1 MFKTLSSLVL
11 ILTLT
16 ATNNFAQTCC
26 SSNKPSQEF
35 AMLGN
40 DKKFV
45 AAHAEPL
52 AFNYLPAAGEM
63 VSFKASDG
71 KKSKAFL
78 IKAAAPSN
86 KFVFVFHEWWGLND
100 YIKQTAE
107 ALQKEL
113 GDVNVMALDLYDGQ
127 VTNKA
132 ELASQ
137 LTQQIE
143 AKRCLAIILGAGT
156 YVGENA
162 QIQTIGWCFG
172 GTWSMQAAEVLKAK
186 TKGCV
191 IYYGMPEKDK
201 EEIAKIKFPVL
212 GIFAEKDQWIKP
224 EVATAFE
231 KSMQDAGKT
240 VTIKMYDA
248 DHAFANPS
256 NPKHNVEFTADA
268 HNHTVAFIKKNW

>member
-1 MFKTLSSLVL
+1 MYKTFASLA
-11 ILTLT
+11 LTISLT

-26 SSNKPSQEF
+26 STNKPSPEF
-35 AMLGN
+35 AMLGS

-52 AFNYLPAAGEM
+52 AFNYIPAAGEM
-63 VSFKASDG
+63 VSFKAADG

-78 IKAAAPSN
+78 IKATVPY
-86 KFVFVFHEWWGLND
+86 KKYFFVFNEWWGLND

-127 VTNKA
+127 ETNKA
-132 ELASQ
+132 ELAGQ
-137 LTQQIE
+137 LMQHTD
-143 AKRCLAIILGAGT
+143 AKRCLAIIMGAGT
-156 YVGENA
+156 FVGEDA

-172 GTWSMQAAEVLKAK
+172 GTWSMQAAEVLKTK

-191 IYYGMPEKDK
+191 LYYGAPEKNEK
-201 EEIAKIKFPVL
+201 EIAKINFPVL
-212 GIFAEKDQWIKP
+212 AIFAKQDKWINN
-224 EVATAFE
+224 EVVSQFE
-231 KSMQDAGKT
+231 KQMQDAGKQL
-240 VTIKMYDA
+240 TIKTYDA

-268 HNHTVAFIKKNW
+268 HSHTVAFIKNNW